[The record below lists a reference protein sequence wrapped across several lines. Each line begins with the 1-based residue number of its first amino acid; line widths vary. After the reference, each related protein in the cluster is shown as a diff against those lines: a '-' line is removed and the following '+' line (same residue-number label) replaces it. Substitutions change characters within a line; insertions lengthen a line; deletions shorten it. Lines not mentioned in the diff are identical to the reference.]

1 MVRPSV
7 VLSAIAFSAAVT
19 AGLATFAYTAQ
30 AQTPAPSA
38 PATSAPSGPGGQGAG
53 RGAGRGAGAPAL
65 VDNDKLTVRRA
76 TQPAGMIEQPHTH
89 PEADYLSIQLTPGDL
104 VVTVNGVTTKGTPG
118 MAWYLPKG
126 ATHTM
131 NNVGTTPVD
140 VIVVT
145 LK

>member
-1 MVRPSV
+1 MFRAPVTCSLALVAAGFLAGV
-7 VLSAIAFSAAVT
+7 VV
-19 AGLATFAYTAQ
+19 ATSHVQ
-30 AQTPAPSA
+30 AQTPAPA
-38 PATSAPSGPGGQGAG
+38 PAAQAGPVAPAGPGAG
-53 RGAGRGAGAPAL
+53 RGRGRGAAVPPL
-65 VDNDKLTVRRA
+65 VDNDRVTVVRA

-104 VVTVNGVTTKGTPG
+104 VVTVGGVTTKGTPG

-126 ATHTM
+126 TTHTM

-140 VIVVT
+140 VVVVT